1 MRNSSRCKRWATAAA
16 TAIVL
21 GTMACAEDDEGNE
34 GGPPLPADSNASP
47 SGDMG
52 GAQDRTAAQP
62 GDGPGDSSSQDV
74 VTPAGDGVEPPDD
87 APSDGDDPSE
97 ATDPGS
103 TQPTGDPSVWAQM
116 GYDERN
122 WYFNPHER
130 TLSPENVGSLEH
142 KWTFTTAGYPAG
154 TPIVAEGKVFV
165 MANGGTYAIELAT
178 GTEVWSDTGIR
189 GTASVAYEDGF
200 IYAHDERARL
210 WKVSAQSG
218 EVEWGPVT
226 SDAQSGC
233 DGTSSPILGGDL
245 VIVGH
250 SCGAREVGFGSAAG
264 ARGGVEAHRKSD
276 GTKAWTHWTAD
287 PDETGAM
294 VWSSVGIDVAA
305 GIVYA
310 TTGNNYLAQGAN
322 SDAFHAMDL
331 MSGDGLWKHQV
342 RTGDVWSRPGVPDGP
357 DSDFG
362 ANPIVTG
369 DGTVAAGD
377 KASAFWAL
385 DAETGSMLWGRE
397 NLTSDSD
404 AAHGGILNNGAFDGT
419 TFYAT
424 ANDPSAGSA
433 TIFAM
438 NAADGS
444 DKFEPRT
451 YQGGFAWGMPTLAN
465 GVLFVPVDDELHVL
479 DAETG
484 EQLNS
489 FNVGGTIAAGGAAI
503 ADGHVVVGS
512 GLTFIFDENVKNNN
526 EVLCYGLP

>member
-1 MRNSSRCKRWATAAA
+1 MRNSSRCKRWAAAVA

-21 GTMACAEDDEGNE
+21 GTMACAEDDQGNE
-34 GGPPLPADSNASP
+34 SGPTLPADSNASR

-52 GAQDRTAAQP
+52 GVQDTTAAQP

-74 VTPAGDGVEPPDD
+74 DTPAGDGVEPPDD

-97 ATDPGS
+97 ATDPG
-103 TQPTGDPSVWAQM
+103 
-116 GYDERN
+116 
-122 WYFNPHER
+122 
-130 TLSPENVGSLEH
+130 
-142 KWTFTTAGYPAG
+142 
-154 TPIVAEGKVFV
+154 
-165 MANGGTYAIELAT
+165 
-178 GTEVWSDTGIR
+178 R

-210 WKVSAQSG
+210 WKVSADSG

-305 GIVYA
+305 GVVYA

-331 MSGDGLWKHQV
+331 MTGDGLWKHQV

-484 EQLNS
+484 EELNS